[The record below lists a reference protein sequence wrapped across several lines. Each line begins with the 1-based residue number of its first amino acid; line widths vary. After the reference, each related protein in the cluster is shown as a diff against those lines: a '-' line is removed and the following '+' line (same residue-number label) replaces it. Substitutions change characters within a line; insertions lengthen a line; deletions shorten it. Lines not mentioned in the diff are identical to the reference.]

1 MFSRV
6 VKLFTVLTVV
16 WRESSDKIWND
27 GSEKYNI
34 KIFIVFLDT
43 YTNMVKNC

>member
-6 VKLFTVLTVV
+6 FKLFTVLPVV
-16 WRESSDKIWND
+16 WRQTSDKIWND

-43 YTNMVKNC
+43 YTNMVKNF